1 MLAKVFT
8 TGLWVSQVAA
18 GAMGTSGLFARK
30 DHSMEEVMRRY
41 VDAIVDPVEKR
52 QESTSQI
59 PSMNVTQW
67 DEATTAA
74 CTTSLEALNG
84 RPSNPSGMA
93 VCYNL
98 PFLNETTGIFQAD
111 LRLYTVGPPSGDFAN
126 IASQNVNV
134 GLSYNGATV
143 QAINATT
150 MTKRDEESLISWP
163 RAELEKRQ
171 ANIPQLAQAYAFV
184 GQVNRE
190 LLNTPGGTYVPPYL
204 SFSISSLTNSSDSLQ
219 TVLVPTVTLTAMN
232 ATGQL
237 VNTTLSSQEATFVN
251 GVFAAQVVPTKSQ
264 LAPPIQTLVV
274 QSGAPFVV
282 PGLNILI
289 FPIGGVITGVWAVL
303 FLGTVGYG
311 TVGRMQFRD
320 QFRRRTA
327 RAMKGEMARI

>member
-1 MLAKVFT
+1 MLARIFT
-8 TGLWVSQVAA
+8 TGLLASQATA
-18 GAMGTSGLFARK
+18 GAIGNGGLFARK

-41 VDAIVDPVEKR
+41 VDSIIDPIERR
-52 QESTSQI
+52 QETTAQI
-59 PSMNVTQW
+59 PTMNITQW

-111 LRLYTVGPPSGDFAN
+111 LRLYMVGAPTGDFAN

-134 GLSYNGATV
+134 GLSYSGATV

-150 MTKRDEESLISWP
+150 MTKRSDDSSLISWP
-163 RAELEKRQ
+163 RAVEMSKRQ
-171 ANIPQLAQAYAFV
+171 TQVPQLAQAYAFV

-190 LLNTPGGTYVPPYL
+190 LLATPGGT
-204 SFSISSLTNSSDSLQ
+204 TSLQ
-219 TVLVPTVTLTAMN
+219 NILVPTVTLTAMN

-251 GVFAAQVVPTKSQ
+251 GVFATQVVPTKSQ
-264 LAPPIQTLVV
+264 VAPPIQTLVIKDG
-274 QSGAPFVV
+274 STFVV

-289 FPIGGVITGVWAVL
+289 FPIGGIITGTWALL
-303 FLGTVGYG
+303 FVGVVGWG
-311 TVGRMQFRD
+311 TVGRMQFRE
-320 QFRRRTA
+320 QYRRRRE
-327 RAMKGEMARI
+327 RAAGGKARI